1 MECDGLWRASP
12 GFVENLI
19 TGKWDTINWFNDV
32 LRGIE
37 LERCKCNAP
46 AAITDPAHQWFGD
59 CAGDVVTLADRAFA
73 ILGFDRNDQFRS
85 AAQVAINTA
94 KTTPTATAEA
104 RASLE
109 AHAVRQFDELLD
121 AASTRFRLFLGARS
135 LVPFPS
141 FVDASDKAS
150 SMQAQAKAA
159 RQLLS
164 ALGATMPIML
174 HGFGGARA
182 DDGAAAD
189 GDDGDDNNDD
199 DDVGGGGGNSKAKK
213 VRRLMQQKAN
223 RRRGS

>member
-12 GFVENLI
+12 GLVENLV
-19 TGKWDTINWFNDV
+19 TGKWGNISWFNDV

-37 LERCKCNAP
+37 LERCKSNAP

-59 CAGDVVTLADRAFA
+59 RASDVVTLADRAFA

-85 AAQVAINTA
+85 AAQVTINTA
-94 KTTPTATAEA
+94 ETTPTATAEA
-104 RASLE
+104 KASVK

-150 SMQAQAKAA
+150 LMQAQAKAA

-164 ALGATMPIML
+164 ALSRVVPSML
-174 HGFGGARA
+174 GNGRRA
-182 DDGAAAD
+182 DGGAAAGD
-189 GDDGDDNNDD
+189 DDGDGNNDD